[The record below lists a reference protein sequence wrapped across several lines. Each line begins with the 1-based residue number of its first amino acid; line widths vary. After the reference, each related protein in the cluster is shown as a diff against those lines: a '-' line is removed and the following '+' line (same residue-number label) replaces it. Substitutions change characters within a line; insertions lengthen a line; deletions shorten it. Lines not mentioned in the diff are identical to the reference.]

1 VAGEI
6 RVYGGGEI
14 LAHEED
20 SSTSEDAY
28 DDVNTDLG
36 VLEGLAAEGLGRGRL
51 VCGRHVARN
60 RTLGRNRERVGRTRQ
75 TRRL

>member
-1 VAGEI
+1 VAAEN
-6 RVYGGGEI
+6 I

-20 SSTSEDAY
+20 STTSEDAY

-36 VLEGLAAEGLGRGRL
+36 VREGLPAVFLGRGRL
-51 VCGRHVARN
+51 VHGRHVPRN
-60 RTLGRNRERVGRTRQ
+60 RALGGNRERVGRTRQ